1 MRYDIRTMSLDA
13 LLPPPLSRA
22 LRDASADETRAVRER
37 VDDFLSRLDA
47 DQAPPAPKR
56 TRRRSA

>member
-1 MRYDIRTMSLDA
+1 MSLDG

-37 VDDFLSRLDA
+37 VDDFLSRIDDDEA
-47 DQAPPAPKR
+47 AAAPPKR
-56 TRRRSA
+56 KPRLS